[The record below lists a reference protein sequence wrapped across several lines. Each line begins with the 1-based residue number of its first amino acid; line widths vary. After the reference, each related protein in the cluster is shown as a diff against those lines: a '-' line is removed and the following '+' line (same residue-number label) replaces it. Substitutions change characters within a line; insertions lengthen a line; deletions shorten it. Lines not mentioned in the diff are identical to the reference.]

1 LLTVSNKR
9 HKLDKVMI
17 DKTEL
22 RLADTFNFEGSD
34 IQVFWEGEDPW
45 FLAHEICAVLGYKNP
60 RNAVKRHLSEKDVS
74 KRYTLSVGG
83 RQSMTYINE
92 PGLYD
97 LARRSKMPIA
107 DKFYH
112 KVTHEVL
119 PTIRK
124 KGVFIDGGKII
135 DFSKVDMSA
144 SNDVARMLMQAGSTI
159 MELNKKVEDM
169 IPMYDFGNELKS
181 TDNLFTATEVAKEL
195 GVSAQCLNR
204 FLHDK
209 KIIFKHR
216 GCWVPYTNYD
226 GADYFKKVNTTIIKT
241 DSGESFQRHSLKI
254 TAKGQE
260 LIHRLWR
267 EHKAKLLSGKP
278 LELDLKTA

>member
-1 LLTVSNKR
+1 
-9 HKLDKVMI
+9 MI

-22 RLADTFNFEGSD
+22 RLAETFNFEGSD
-34 IQVFWEGEDPW
+34 IQVFWEGDDPW
-45 FLAHEICAVLGYKNP
+45 FLAQEICAVLGYANP
-60 RNAVKRHLSEKDVS
+60 SDAVKRHLSKKDIA
-74 KRYTLSVGG
+74 KRYTLSTGG

-124 KGVFIDGGKII
+124 KGVFIDGSKTI

-144 SNDVARMLMQAGSTI
+144 SNDVAKMLIQAGSKI
-159 MELNKKVEDM
+159 MELNEQVEAM
-169 IPMYDFGNELKS
+169 TPLYQFGTELKS
-181 TDNLFTATEVAKEL
+181 ADNLFTVTEVAKEL
-195 GVSAQCLNR
+195 GASAQCLNG

-209 KIIFKHR
+209 KIVYKHR
-216 GCWVPYTNYD
+216 GCWVPYASYD
-226 GADYFKKVNTTIIKT
+226 SSGFFKKVNTTIVKT
-241 DSGESFQRHSLKI
+241 DSGESFQKHSLKI

-260 LIHRLWR
+260 FIHKLWR
-267 EHKAKLLSGKP
+267 EHKEKLLSSKP

>member
-1 LLTVSNKR
+1 
-9 HKLDKVMI
+9 MI

-22 RLADTFNFEGSD
+22 RLAKTFNFEGMN
-34 IQVFWEGEDPW
+34 IQIFWEGEDPW
-45 FLAHEICAVLGYKNP
+45 FLASEICAALGYKNP
-60 RNAVKRHLSEKDVS
+60 RTAISRHVKDQIGGIT
-74 KRYTLSVGG
+74 KRDTPTLSGV
-83 RQSMTYINE
+83 QLMTYISE
-92 PGLYD
+92 PSFYD
-97 LARRSKMPIA
+97 LARHSKKPAA
-107 DKFYH
+107 DKLYR
-112 KVTHEVL
+112 EVNHNIL
-119 PTIRK
+119 PTLRK
-124 KGVFIDGGKII
+124 RGIFIDGGNP
-135 DFSKVDMSA
+135 FGSKEITNPSMVAQMFEIA
-144 SNDVARMLMQAGSTI
+144 AKTIRQLENDKQAMTP
-159 MELNKKVEDM
+159 L
-169 IPMYDFGNELKS
+169 YQFGNELKS